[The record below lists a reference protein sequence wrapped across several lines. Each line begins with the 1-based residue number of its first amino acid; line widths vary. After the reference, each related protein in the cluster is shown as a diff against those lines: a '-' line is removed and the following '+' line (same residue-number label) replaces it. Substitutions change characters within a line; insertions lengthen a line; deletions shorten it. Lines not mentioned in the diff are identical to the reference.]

1 MKAPTLPTV
10 STRPK
15 HAPDADQLHERL
27 AAIIEDL
34 NTSNDP
40 AERVELFLDVV
51 ELHYQLADLERREV
65 FKK

>member
-1 MKAPTLPTV
+1 MIATTPT
-10 STRPK
+10 
-15 HAPDADQLHERL
+15 ADQLRDRL

-51 ELHYQLADLERREV
+51 ELHDQLADLERREV